1 MAPSNLP
8 HHPVTDHVIQMF
20 KAKRAVISNASVWDT
35 TKLLPEGALTSDEV
49 TAKMS
54 TPMTGSFVHL
64 YLGE

>member
-8 HHPVTDHVIQMF
+8 HHPVTDHTQMF

-64 YLGE
+64 YLGR